1 MIFKQGRTKLTRLA
15 AIMLVAAALL
25 LPAPSSA
32 QDVAVGQATATVLAI
47 LAVSA
52 TAALAFGTIY
62 QGVPESIANSNA
74 AAGIFTITGEGSA
87 GISVYMQLPD
97 YLATATGD
105 DRMVISFSTTDA
117 TVDSSANVDPAS
129 FVAGWQNQDPH
140 NLPAGIEIGGGS
152 SQAALFLGGTV
163 QPSVDQTAGAYT
175 GDIVVTVAYNGS

>member
-1 MIFKQGRTKLTRLA
+1 MFFKQGCNNLTRLA
-15 AIMLVAAALL
+15 AIVLVASALL

-47 LAVSA
+47 LAVSS

-62 QGVPESIANSNA
+62 QGVPSSIANNNA
-74 AAGIFTITGEGSA
+74 SAGVFTITGEGSA

-117 TVDSSANVDPAS
+117 SVDSTANVDPTS
-129 FVAGWQNQDPH
+129 FGTGWQNQDPH
-140 NLPAGIEIGGGS
+140 NLPSTIEIGGTS
-152 SQAALFLGGTV
+152 SQAAIFLGGTV
-163 QPSVDQTAGAYT
+163 TPTVDQTAGAYT